1 MKKIELTEELI
12 AAVARQGVTICGTE
26 AEIVLAY
33 IKVHGYELLTDD
45 DYKLYL
51 HDESAGEDNS
61 YDEPQTVRDI
71 VELCKEL
78 NEEML
83 LDSYSEES
91 PDYDDQLELR
101 KDTLILETMLAKAEK
116 VIPPTVRRYNV
127 VIIEHRKKLV
137 PVLAASWAEA
147 EARVR
152 EMWENG
158 EVVIGQSDFAGILIS
173 SGG

>member
-101 KDTLILETMLAKAEK
+101 KDTLILETLLTKARAGTNRHTPRCAGTTWSSLS
-116 VIPPTVRRYNV
+116 IGRNWCRCWRRAGLRPRR
-127 VIIEHRKKLV
+127 ECGRCGRTGRW
-137 PVLAASWAEA
+137 SS
-147 EARVR
+147 ARATLP
-152 EMWENG
+152 G
-158 EVVIGQSDFAGILIS
+158 F
-173 SGG
+173 